1 MIADPPLLAGAS
13 KVMVACPFQRVT
25 PVILGAPGVVAGVTA
40 LLTLEATLSPRA
52 LVAITVKV

>member
-1 MIADPPLLAGAS
+1 MLPGAV
-13 KVMVACPFQRVT
+13 KVIVACPFHRVT
-25 PVILGAPGVVAGVTA
+25 PVILGAFGVVAGVTA